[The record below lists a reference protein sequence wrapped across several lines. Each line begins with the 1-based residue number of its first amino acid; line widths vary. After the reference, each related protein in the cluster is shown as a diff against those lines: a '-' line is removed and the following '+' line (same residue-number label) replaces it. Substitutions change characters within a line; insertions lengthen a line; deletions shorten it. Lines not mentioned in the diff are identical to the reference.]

1 MNGDANPVS
10 SLMSILTQINDYF
23 STETNLQNFSTWRC
37 FFVLQLGKVLH
48 RLSRC
53 KVKAIRKTNQMIYP
67 TVRFVTV
74 CHQMRVLC
82 LENCLNFSNFL
93 FSPQHA
99 IDHNRRGT
107 STEQADTISLRLPG
121 RLYRPNLPS
130 IDTDKMVQPFG
141 NCIDLAYKP
150 GPTSAT

>member
-107 STEQADTISLRLPG
+107 STEQAQNKLTRSAYDCPDDFTDRIYPALIPIKWFSLLAIA
-121 RLYRPNLPS
+121 S
-130 IDTDKMVQPFG
+130 I
-141 NCIDLAYKP
+141 
-150 GPTSAT
+150 